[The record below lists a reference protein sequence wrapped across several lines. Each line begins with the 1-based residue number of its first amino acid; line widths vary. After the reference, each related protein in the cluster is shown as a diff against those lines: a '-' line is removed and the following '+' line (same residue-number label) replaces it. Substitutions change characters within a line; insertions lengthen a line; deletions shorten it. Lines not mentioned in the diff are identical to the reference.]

1 MGQNLRNLSFEPFFE
16 RSYIMKYIKDV
27 FDSEKGKNLFIMFV
41 PCNFEYLILMHD
53 MLNYVK
59 MRKLILT
66 VVDDDKVDE
75 LSKGIEEIAM
85 SEEKEND
92 DPNMT
97 RAESNTSTVKK
108 ERRSLNIERLK
119 KIENK
124 KQIMSLFD
132 ALDKI

>member
-1 MGQNLRNLSFEPFFE
+1 
-16 RSYIMKYIKDV
+16 
-27 FDSEKGKNLFIMFV
+27 MFV